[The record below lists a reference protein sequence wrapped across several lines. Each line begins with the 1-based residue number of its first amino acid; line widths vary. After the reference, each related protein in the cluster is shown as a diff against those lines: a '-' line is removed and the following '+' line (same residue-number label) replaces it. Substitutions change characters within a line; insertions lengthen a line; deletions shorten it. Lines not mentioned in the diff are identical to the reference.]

1 MARRAVNAVAPTL
14 ADDDLVEF
22 IAKFRYDP
30 HGFVM
35 AVFPWGE
42 EGTDLHDEDGPD
54 EWQRTLLL
62 ELGRQVRERRDNPLL
77 PAIQLA
83 VASGHGVGKTALL
96 SWVIIWFVSCHM
108 DISAV
113 VTANTLGQLSGKTW
127 RELARW
133 HRRAIH
139 ADWFQWTATTFYLKD
154 LPETHKAN
162 ATPWSKERSEAFAG
176 THAKWVLMVYDEAS
190 AIDDMIWEVSEGAL
204 TTSGAIWL
212 VFGNPT
218 KNTGRFRECWR
229 KYRHRWTTWKVDS
242 RTAKKANRGQIE
254 AWIQDHGED
263 SDFVRI
269 RVRGEFPRVSATQL
283 IGTDIVETAQN
294 EWARRVDVKLVAR
307 ALSIGPQAVATL
319 KLDPSNQAVRVLSC
333 DVARFGSDQT
343 VFGWRVGRAFLPL
356 VKLRG
361 LDTVQV
367 AHRLVPW
374 IEALQP
380 DAINVDGSGLGAGV
394 VDTLR
399 SIGHD
404 VNEVN
409 GAVKAIDE
417 RKFVNRRAEMWW
429 AMKEWLGNGGAIP
442 LSDEDFMTDLTAPE
456 YTYAGRDRIQLE
468 GKDDMRARGLSS
480 PDTADAL
487 ALTFAVPVAP
497 RMHRGG
503 PSVAQTFAAF
513 AARQRLGGDGRPSWR
528 SR

>member
-1 MARRAVNAVAPTL
+1 MARRAINAPAPEL
-14 ADDDLVEF
+14 SDDDLVEF
-22 IAKFRYDP
+22 IARFRYDP

-42 EGTDLHDEDGPD
+42 EGTDLHAESGPD
-54 EWQRTLLL
+54 DWQRELLI
-62 ELGRQVRERRDNPLL
+62 ELGKQVRERRDNPLL
-77 PAIQLA
+77 PAIQIA
-83 VASGHGVGKTALL
+83 VASGHGVGKTAFL
-96 SWVIIWFVSCHM
+96 SWVIIWFMSCHM
-108 DISAV
+108 DISVV

-133 HRRAIH
+133 HRRALH
-139 ADWFQWTATTFYLKD
+139 ADWFQWTATTFYLKERS
-154 LPETHKAN
+154 ETHKAN
-162 ATPWSKERSEAFAG
+162 ATPWTKEKSEAFAG
-176 THAKWVLMVYDEAS
+176 THAKWVLMVYDEGS
-190 AIDDMIWEVSEGAL
+190 AIDDSIWEVSEGAM

-229 KYRHRWTTWKVDS
+229 RYRHRWTTRKIDS
-242 RTAKKANRGQIE
+242 RTAKKANKGQIE

-269 RVRGEFPRVSATQL
+269 RVRGEFPRVSAAQL
-283 IGTDIVETAQN
+283 IGTDIVEQAQN
-294 EWARRVDVKLVAR
+294 EWKRRVNVELVAR
-307 ALSIGPQAVATL
+307 ALAHGPSAVATL
-319 KLDPSNQAVRVLSC
+319 KLDLSNTAPRILSC
-333 DVARFGSDQT
+333 DVARFGPDQT

-367 AHRLVPW
+367 AHRLVEW
-374 IEALQP
+374 IKGLEP

-399 SIGHD
+399 SMNYD

-409 GAVKAIDE
+409 SAVKAIDE
-417 RKFVNRRAEMWW
+417 RKFTNRRAEMWW
-429 AMKEWLGNGGAIP
+429 AMRDWLAAGGTIP
-442 LSDEDFMTDLTAPE
+442 DNDGDLMTDLTAPE

-503 PSVAQTFAAF
+503 QTVAAAFAAF
-513 AARQRLGGDGRPSWR
+513 AARHRGGGGAPSWR